1 MNTNL
6 FKVAAKE
13 GYRFQFKGNISVED
27 LFNLSTTEL
36 NTIYKTLNSELG
48 ENVEDLLGGES
59 SVDKELKNKMEI
71 VKEIFNDKVRE
82 QKEKEEALIERQRK
96 ERIKEII
103 AQKKDDDLSSK
114 SIEELEAML
123 G

>member
-6 FKVAAKE
+6 FKAAAKE

-59 SVDKELKNKMEI
+59 SVDKELKNKMKI
-71 VKEIFNDKVRE
+71 VKEIFNDKVKE
-82 QKEKEEALIERQRK
+82 QKEKEKALIEKQRK

>member
-103 AQKKDDDLSSK
+103 AQKKDDNLSSK

>member
-59 SVDKELKNKMEI
+59 SVDKELKNKMGI

-82 QKEKEEALIERQRK
+82 QKEKEEALIEKQRR

-103 AQKKDDDLSSK
+103 AKKKDDDLSSK
-114 SIEELEAML
+114 SIEELESML

>member
-48 ENVEDLLGGES
+48 KNVEDLLGGES
-59 SVDKELKNKMEI
+59 SVDKELKNKMKI
-71 VKEIFNDKVRE
+71 VKEIFNDKVKE
-82 QKEKEEALIERQRK
+82 QKEKEKALIEKQRK